1 MCVKIAEDRLVREY
15 LKCKGI
21 DPSTGHVP
29 SEAVHFST
37 HWIEEMEESTDS
49 PIDTILFAQLAKT
62 LEDQIAKGKK
72 KRIFEPGE
80 GISLAPTTIKNAV
93 EFLQHFDLFTVDE
106 DLNGRLFE
114 TFLTATMRGEAL
126 GQFFTPRNVV
136 KFMVKLAELRANL
149 SAMDTALDGC
159 CGTGG
164 FLIEAM
170 ADMTNTISQKAS
182 LTTKQRA
189 DLMQSLRIEN
199 LWGIDAG
206 KDPE

>member
-136 KFMVKLAELRANL
+136 KFMVQMAKLRTT
-149 SAMDTALDGC
+149 MDALDLVLDGC

-170 ADMTNTISQKAS
+170 ADMTAKITANTALSNEERNAF
-182 LTTKQRA
+182 
-189 DLMQSLRIEN
+189 
-199 LWGIDAG
+199 
-206 KDPE
+206 